1 MRPIYLIR
9 PRSFRISLNKLL
21 GDSRFQIHPIALS
34 AFIAAS
40 CYCLICLLNADSSIN
55 AGLLGEYE
63 GNLVLHASGMSMRV
77 LCTTFVLFVVFLADY
92 GSLTGKH
99 FAGVHSAAIAYAA
112 PSVTSTL
119 PASNSTGVELNRW
132 VRATF
137 SEAIN
142 GSTITSATF
151 TLQKIAPGTITA
163 NITELGPPTTTSQRV
178 LSSTS
183 SPFAGVYSGS
193 YTGSFA
199 GYFAAAIS
207 GNGEIKGIDGVA
219 STWEYFSTTLQGSSS
234 PWGFNAWTNM
244 GGHFLG
250 TVTHDLTS
258 GTWSNGVYSG
268 TFSGTKSLGHNTV
281 YSASD
286 TYSMIIAD
294 VNGASITVVL
304 MDTQKMDYCWGSG
317 NIDTMGNFTIPSMY
331 SYRYNSNIASA
342 TGTINRSFAKVSGT
356 VSYDA
361 ATNSALFKPNGNLLP
376 NTGYRATISKTIAN
390 PDGAQM
396 AANDVWEFT
405 TGTTLLSNLSLAVS
419 GSGSGSVNSNAPAP
433 GFTCS
438 SGACAAQFSQD
449 SSLTLTAVPGSGS
462 IFSGWS
468 GACPAET
475 GIFCTVS
482 MNTDRNISAAF
493 IVTPPVHI
501 LDGDYFDSLQ
511 EAFNAAGTANC
522 TIRAK
527 EGKLTGDLNAD
538 ASSDI
543 TVAGGFDSD
552 YTENSGFT
560 TLDGILTI
568 VHGSLTVENLV
579 IK

>member
-1 MRPIYLIR
+1 MNE
-9 PRSFRISLNKLL
+9 SL
-21 GDSRFQIHPIALS
+21 GDSKFQIHPIALS

-40 CYCLICLLNADSSIN
+40 FYCLICLLNADYSIN

-63 GNLVLHASGMSMRV
+63 GNLDLQTSGITMRV
-77 LCTTFVLFVVFLADY
+77 LCSTFLLLTAFLADY
-92 GSLTGKH
+92 GSLAGKP
-99 FAGVHSAAIAYAA
+99 FAGVHSVAIANAA
-112 PSVTSTL
+112 PSVISTI
-119 PASNSTGVELNRW
+119 PASKSTGVALNRW

-137 SEAIN
+137 SEAMN

-151 TLQKIAPGTITA
+151 NLLKIAPGTITA
-163 NITELGPPTTTSQRV
+163 NIKEFDPRTTYTRS
-178 LSSTS
+178 LSHTS

-193 YTGSFA
+193 STGSFM
-199 GYFAAAIS
+199 GYFAAGIS
-207 GNGEIKGIDGVA
+207 GNGEIKGIDGDA

-234 PWGFNAWTNM
+234 PWGFNAWTNT

-258 GTWSNGVYSG
+258 GTWSKGVYSG

-286 TYSMIIAD
+286 TYSVIIAD
-294 VNGASITVVL
+294 VNGALITVAL
-304 MDTQKMDYCWGSG
+304 LDSQKMDYRWGSG
-317 NIDTMGNFTIPSMY
+317 NIDAVGNFTIPSID
-331 SYRYNSNIASA
+331 SYRYGPNVASA
-342 TGTINRSFAKVSGT
+342 TGTVNRSFVKVSGT

-361 ATNSALFKPNGNLLP
+361 ATNTALFKPNGDLLP

-396 AANDVWEFT
+396 SANYLWEFT
-405 TGTTLLSNLSLAVS
+405 TGTTLLSNLSLTIS

-438 SGACAAQFSQD
+438 SGACAAQFRQD
-449 SSLTLTAVPGSGS
+449 SSLMFTAVPGSGS
-462 IFSGWS
+462 IFRGWA
-468 GACPAET
+468 GDCTTTT
-475 GIFCTVS
+475 GISCTVS
-482 MNTDRNISAAF
+482 MNSDRNISASF
-493 IVTPPVHI
+493 IITPPVHI

-511 EAFNAAGTANC
+511 EAFNAAGTPIC
-522 TIRAK
+522 TIRAQ
-527 EGKLTGDLNAD
+527 ESKLTGDLNAD

-543 TVAGGFDSD
+543 TLAGGFDSD
-552 YTENSGFT
+552 YTDNNSGFT
-560 TLDGILTI
+560 TLYGILTI

-579 IK
+579 IE

>member
-1 MRPIYLIR
+1 LTIR
-9 PRSFRISLNKLL
+9 PLSATVLWRPAA
-21 GDSRFQIHPIALS
+21 GDKQSVNGSSIHPKHIR
-34 AFIAAS
+34 
-40 CYCLICLLNADSSIN
+40 SIPRYSFWQN
-55 AGLLGEYE
+55 
-63 GNLVLHASGMSMRV
+63 
-77 LCTTFVLFVVFLADY
+77 
-92 GSLTGKH
+92 
-99 FAGVHSAAIAYAA
+99 
-112 PSVTSTL
+112 L
-119 PASNSTGVELNRW
+119 PAKED
-132 VRATF
+132 
-137 SEAIN
+137 
-142 GSTITSATF
+142 TSATF

-163 NITELGPPTTTSQRV
+163 NITQPGPPTTTSQRV

-183 SPFAGVYSGS
+183 SPFAGVYSGA
-193 YTGSFA
+193 YTGPFA
-199 GYFAAAIS
+199 GYFAAGIS
-207 GNGEIKGIDGVA
+207 GNGEIKGIDGDA

-258 GTWSNGVYSG
+258 GTWSKGVYSG

-294 VNGASITVVL
+294 VNGASITVAL
-304 MDTQKMDYCWGSG
+304 MDTQKMDYFWGSG
-317 NIDTMGNFTIPSMY
+317 NIDAMGNFTIPSMY
-331 SYRYNSNIASA
+331 SYRYNSNVASA

-376 NTGYRATISKTIAN
+376 NTGYRATISNTIAN

-396 AANDVWEFT
+396 AANYLWEFT
-405 TGTTLLSNLSLAVS
+405 TGTILLSNLSLTVS
-419 GSGSGSVNSNAPAP
+419 GSGSGSVNSHAPAP
-433 GFTCS
+433 GFNCS
-438 SGACAAQFSQD
+438 SSACAAQFSQD

-468 GACPAET
+468 GDCPPET
-475 GIFCTVS
+475 GISCTVS
-482 MNTDRNISAAF
+482 MNTNRNISASF

-501 LDGDYFDSLQ
+501 LDGDYFDSIQ
-511 EAFNAAGTANC
+511 EAFKAAGTPIC
-522 TIRAK
+522 TIRAQ
-527 EGKLTGDLNAD
+527 EGKLNGDLNID
-538 ASSDI
+538 AFSDI
-543 TVAGGFDSD
+543 TLAGGFDSD
-552 YTENSGFT
+552 YTDNNSGFT

-579 IK
+579 IE